1 MYCVHIGQNDTTGT
15 NGTNALDMYISND
28 FNLNFKFPFKLL
40 LIGELCREFV
50 ARSDRNFRIKHLSTK
65 QFDGKAASSVWAMST
80 LFFVFYFFFNW
91 K

>member
-65 QFDGKAASSVWAMST
+65 QFDGKAASSV
-80 LFFVFYFFFNW
+80 
-91 K
+91 